1 MNQVSTQQLIDI
13 TRNSIVV
20 LINEKKSEVIAIARK
35 NGIDIPQDINNN
47 ELFAVVVKSIKD
59 SVSFRKDIAK
69 ALKSTASEYSNYVDE
84 NLYADAKTP
93 TPKKPYEDTFFG
105 SIFTKERIGNIVD
118 TGVAL
123 YSSSLANK
131 QQRQG
136 EQNAINYELAQAQKL
151 QSQQGTPSDYKPTKS
166 YTLPIVIGV
175 LVLGSIGAYM
185 YFKNKK

>member
-20 LINEKKSEVIAIARK
+20 LIEEKKSDVIAIARK
-35 NGIDIPQDINNN
+35 NGIDIPQDINNE
-47 ELFAVVVKSIKD
+47 ELFAVVIKAMKD

-69 ALKSTASEYSNYVDE
+69 ELKSTASEYSNYVDE
-84 NLYADAKTP
+84 NLYADAK
-93 TPKKPYEDTFFG
+93 PKKPYEETFFG
-105 SIFTKERIGNIVD
+105 GIFTKERLGQIVD

-123 YSSSLANK
+123 YSSTLANK

-136 EQNAINYELAQAQKL
+136 EQNAINYELAQAEKL
-151 QSQQGTPSDYKPTKS
+151 KSKQDFGDIVPPKSS
-166 YTLPIVIGV
+166 YTLPIIIGV
-175 LVLGSIGAYM
+175 LVLGSIGAYF

>member
-20 LINEKKSEVIAIARK
+20 LIQEKKSDVIAIARK
-35 NGIDIPQDINNN
+35 NGIDIPQDINND
-47 ELFAVVVKSIKD
+47 ELFAVVIKSMKD

-69 ALKSTASEYSNYVDE
+69 ALKSTANEYSNYVDE
-84 NLYADAKTP
+84 NLYADAKT
-93 TPKKPYEDTFFG
+93 KKPYEETFFG
-105 SIFTKERIGNIVD
+105 SIFSKERLGNIVD

-123 YSSSLANK
+123 YSSNLANK

-136 EQNAINYELAQAQKL
+136 EQNAITYELAQAQKL
-151 QSQQGTPSDYKPTKS
+151 QAQDNTSFLPTKKS
-166 YTLPIVIGV
+166 YTLPIIIGV

-185 YFKNKK
+185 YYKKKK

>member
-13 TRNSIVV
+13 TRNSLVV
-20 LINEKKSEVIAIARK
+20 LIKEKKSDVIAIARK
-35 NGIDIPQDINNN
+35 NGINIPQDINND
-47 ELFAVVVKSIKD
+47 ELFAVVIKSMKD

-69 ALKSTASEYSNYVDE
+69 ALKSIASEYSNYVDE
-84 NLYADAKTP
+84 NLYANAQSTS
-93 TPKKPYEDTFFG
+93 TKKPYQDTFFG
-105 SIFTKERIGNIVD
+105 SIFTKERVGNIID

-123 YSSSLANK
+123 YSTSLANK

-136 EQNAINYELAQAQKL
+136 EQNAISYELAKAQNVPL
-151 QSQQGTPSDYKPTKS
+151 QDTTTTITPKS
-166 YTLPIVIGV
+166 NTLPIIIGV

>member
-13 TRNSIVV
+13 TRNSLVV
-20 LINEKKSEVIAIARK
+20 LIQEKKSDVIAIARK
-35 NGIDIPQDINNN
+35 NGINIPQDINNDQ
-47 ELFAVVVKSIKD
+47 LFAVVIKSMKD

-84 NLYADAKTP
+84 NLYADATTK

-105 SIFTKERIGNIVD
+105 SIFTKERLGNIVD

-136 EQNAINYELAQAQKL
+136 EQNAISYELAKAQSVST
-151 QSQQGTPSDYKPTKS
+151 QDGTKDTNPPKS

>member
-20 LINEKKSEVIAIARK
+20 LIQEKKSDVIAIARK
-35 NGIDIPQDINNN
+35 NGIDIPQDINND
-47 ELFAVVVKSIKD
+47 ELFAVVIKSMTD

-84 NLYADAKTP
+84 NLYADAKT
-93 TPKKPYEDTFFG
+93 KKPYEETFFG
-105 SIFTKERIGNIVD
+105 SIFTKERIGNLVD

-123 YSSSLANK
+123 YSSNLANK

-136 EQNAINYELAQAQKL
+136 EQNAINYELAQAQKRQAQDSGSL
-151 QSQQGTPSDYKPTKS
+151 PPPKKS
-166 YTLPIVIGV
+166 YTLPIIIGV

-185 YFKNKK
+185 YYKKKK

>member
-20 LINEKKSEVIAIARK
+20 LIDEKKSDVIAIARK
-35 NGIDIPQDINNN
+35 NGIDIPQDINND
-47 ELFAVVVKSIKD
+47 ELFAVVIKAMKD

-84 NLYADAKTP
+84 DLYADAQSKTA
-93 TPKKPYEDTFFG
+93 KKPYEETFFG
-105 SIFTKERIGNIVD
+105 SIFSKERLGQIVD

-123 YSSSLANK
+123 YSSTLANK

-136 EQNAINYELAQAQKL
+136 EQNAINYELAQAQKI
-151 QSQQGTPSDYKPTKS
+151 QVQQDKTFLPTKKS
-166 YTLPIVIGV
+166 YALPIIIGV
-175 LVLGSIGAYM
+175 LVLGSIGAYF
-185 YFKNKK
+185 YYKNKK

>member
-13 TRNSIVV
+13 TRNSLVV
-20 LINEKKSEVIAIARK
+20 MIKEKKSDVIAIARK
-35 NGIDIPQDINNN
+35 NGIDIPQDINND
-47 ELFAVVVKSIKD
+47 ELFAVVIKAMKD

-84 NLYADAKTP
+84 NLYANAQST
-93 TPKKPYEDTFFG
+93 TTKKPYEETFFG
-105 SIFTKERIGNIVD
+105 SVFTKERLGQIVD

-123 YSSSLANK
+123 YSSTLANK

-136 EQNAINYELAQAQKL
+136 EQNAINYELAKAQNVQL
-151 QSQQGTPSDYKPTKS
+151 QDTTTTLPTKKS
-166 YTLPIVIGV
+166 YTTPIVIGV

>member
-20 LINEKKSEVIAIARK
+20 LIKEKKSDVIAIVRK
-35 NGIDIPQDINNN
+35 NGIDIPQDISND
-47 ELFAVVVKSIKD
+47 ELFAVVIKSMKD

-69 ALKSTASEYSNYVDE
+69 AIKSTASEYSNYVDE
-84 NLYADAKTP
+84 NLYADAKTA
-93 TPKKPYEDTFFG
+93 TPKKPYEETFFG
-105 SIFTKERIGNIVD
+105 SIFTKERLGNIVD

-123 YSSSLANK
+123 YSSTLANK

-136 EQNAINYELAQAQKL
+136 EQNAISYELAQAQKIQA
-151 QSQQGTPSDYKPTKS
+151 QSDTTLNPTKKS